1 VKKITFITGGCRSGK
16 SRKALVQAEE
26 ISGRKKIFIATCMPL
41 DDEMKERIDRH
52 KKERD
57 KSWRTVESSLEL
69 PDAINEN
76 SKEGDIILVDCLT
89 LWINNL
95 LMETEDPDMIHQRI
109 QKLILAIKEAK
120 CSIILVSNEVGA
132 GIVPENRLARQFRD
146 LAGFANQKV
155 AECADRVIWMV
166 AGIPVVIKSKSL
178 P

>member
-1 VKKITFITGGCRSGK
+1 VKKTTFIIGGCRSGK
-16 SRKALVQAEE
+16 SRHALEQAEK
-26 ISGRKKIFIATCMPL
+26 ISGRKRIFIATCMPL

-52 KKERD
+52 KQERD

-69 PDAINEN
+69 PEAINEN
-76 SKEGDIILVDCLT
+76 SREGDVILVDCLT

-95 LMETEDPDMIHQRI
+95 LMETEDHDILHQRI
-109 QKLILAIKEAK
+109 HKLIFAIKEAK

-146 LAGFANQKV
+146 LAGFSNQKV
-155 AECADRVIWMV
+155 AECAERVIWMV